1 MYSFNGATD
10 DYWDYNISIAKDGFF
25 AMVDMTTLVMTIMMV

>member
-10 DYWDYNISIAKDGFF
+10 DWWDFNISIAKDGFS
-25 AMVDMTTLVMTIMMV
+25 AMVQPLP